1 MHSPSKRRQCQRSLT
16 LRLFLLLSLLSTER
30 DTFADVSRCFGIH
43 IIDAKTGRGVP
54 LVELKTVSNIR
65 YVTDSAGWAAID
77 DPALLGQRVF
87 FSIKSHGYEF
97 PADGFGNRGVR
108 LDVAVGKSAEIKINC
123 INIAERLYRITG
135 EGIYRDS
142 VLLGKPAP
150 IEQPLINAQV
160 TGQDSDEPIVYKNKV
175 RFFWGDTG
183 RQSYPLGHFGTAG
196 AIADLPNSGGLD
208 PSVGINLHYFTD
220 VEGFSRPMIPDP
232 PNKLRW
238 VDGMT
243 VLRDSN
249 GAEKL
254 LARVEVHESL
264 SRVLET
270 RLLIYN
276 DKTDRFDVLK
286 KIDKDSALGPVG
298 HGLPVRVG
306 DADYIY
312 YGLSFPD
319 IRVRATMDDFQNL
332 AAYEGFTCLKP
343 GARFNKDET
352 ELDRDPAGKLVWAWK
367 KDTAVLD
374 SQQID
379 ALVRAGK
386 LKRDELWLMPRD
398 AVSGKPL
405 HLDICSV
412 TFNDYRKKYVG
423 IAAEI
428 GGASSFLGEIWYT
441 EADRP
446 EGPWKTARKIVTHDH
461 YSFYNPVHDV
471 FYDQDGGRVI
481 YFEGTYATTFSREDD
496 PTPRYDYNQMMYRL
510 DLADPRLAMS
520 Q

>member
-1 MHSPSKRRQCQRSLT
+1 MHRSPKRSQCQRSLT
-16 LRLFLLLSLLSTER
+16 FELFLLLSLLSMAR
-30 DTFADVSRCFGIH
+30 ASFADSSSCFGIH
-43 IIDAKTGRGVP
+43 VVDAKTGRGVP

-77 DPALLGQRVF
+77 DPALLSQTVF

-108 LDVAVGKSAEIKINC
+108 LRVASGMTADVKINRV
-123 INIAERLYRITG
+123 NVAERLYRITG

-142 VLLGKPAP
+142 VMLGKPVP
-150 IEQPLINAQV
+150 IEKPLLNAQV
-160 TGQDSDEPIVYKNKV
+160 TGQDSDEPIVYKNKI

-196 AIADLPNSGGLD
+196 ATADLPESGGLD

-220 VEGFSRPMIPDP
+220 AEGFSRPMVPDP
-232 PNKLRW
+232 PNNLRW
-238 VDGMT
+238 VDGVT
-243 VLRDSN
+243 VLRDSTGN
-249 GAEKL
+249 EKL

-276 DKTDRFDVLK
+276 DKTDRFDLLK
-286 KIDKDSALGPVG
+286 KIDKASTLGPIG
-298 HGLPVRVG
+298 HGFPVRARDV
-306 DADYIY
+306 DYFY
-312 YGLSFPD
+312 YGLSFPN
-319 IRVRATMDDFQNL
+319 IRVRANIDDFENL
-332 AAYEGFTCLKP
+332 TAYEGFTCLKP
-343 GARFNKDET
+343 GARFDDDKT
-352 ELDRDPAGKLVWAWK
+352 ELDRDASGKLVWDWK
-367 KDTAVLD
+367 KDTAVLED
-374 SQQID
+374 RQID
-379 ALVRAGK
+379 ALLRTGK
-386 LKRDELWLMPRD
+386 LKRDELWLAPKD
-398 AVSGKPL
+398 VTTGKAL

-412 TFNDYRKKYVG
+412 AHNDYRKKYVG

-428 GGASSFLGEIWYT
+428 GGKSSFLGEIWYA
-441 EADRP
+441 EAAHP

-481 YFEGTYATTFSREDD
+481 YFEGTYATTFSRDDD
-496 PTPRYDYNQMMYRL
+496 PTPRYDYNQIMYRL
-510 DLADPRLAMS
+510 DLADPRLALS